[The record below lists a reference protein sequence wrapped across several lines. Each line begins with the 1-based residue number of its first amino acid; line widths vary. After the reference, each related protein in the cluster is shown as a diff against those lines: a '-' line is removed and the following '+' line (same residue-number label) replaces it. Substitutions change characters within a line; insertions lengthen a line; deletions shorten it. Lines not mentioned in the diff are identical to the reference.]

1 MLIDINSITV
11 SGRIRSDVGDIESLA
26 RSMKKLGQLQPIGI
40 DSDSRLVFGERRVRA
55 AKSIGWTH
63 IDAVSIDCDC
73 LSAEHDENEMRKQF
87 TVTERL
93 EIAQRIAER
102 MGARQGQRNDIGTS
116 GNISRSK
123 GYTRDIAAKQ
133 SGLGSGKTLEAAK
146 KVVEKGTPE
155 LVKAMDEGK
164 VSIHA
169 AAAIATL
176 PEATQRHVDYTNK
189 AQIRQAKE
197 KAEQK
202 NRISFVIEYS
212 DIVSGANEM
221 AKSIIARDSR
231 FAAALFS
238 ALGVAIAEAA

>member
-1 MLIDINSITV
+1 MLIDINLITV
-11 SGRIRSDVGDIESLA
+11 SDRIRSDVGDIESLA

-93 EIAQRIAER
+93 AIAQRIAER
-102 MGARQGQRNDIGTS
+102 IQGRHGGDRKSSVENSTLEKG
-116 GNISRSK
+116 RS
-123 GYTRDIAAKQ
+123 DEIAA
-133 SGLGSGKTLEAAK
+133 SGAGFGSKDTYRAAQM
-146 KVVEKGTPE
+146 VADKGMPE
-155 LVKAMDEGK
+155 LVLAMDEGK

-176 PEATQRHVDYTNK
+176 PEAEQRKVDYSDK
-189 AQIRQAKE
+189 AQVRQAKE
-197 KAEQK
+197 KAKPK
-202 NRISFVIEYS
+202 NRISLVIEYS
-212 DIVSGANEM
+212 DIASGANEM

-231 FAAALFS
+231 FASALFS